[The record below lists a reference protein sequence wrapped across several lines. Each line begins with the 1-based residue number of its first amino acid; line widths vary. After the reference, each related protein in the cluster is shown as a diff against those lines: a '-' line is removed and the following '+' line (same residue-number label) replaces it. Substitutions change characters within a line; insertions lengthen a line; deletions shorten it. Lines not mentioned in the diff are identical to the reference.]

1 MEKNPRDFLK
11 RKAKY
16 KIKKLWIK
24 FSILFATLFV
34 LLLLINY
41 LEK

>member
-1 MEKNPRDFLK
+1 MEKNPHDFLK
-11 RKAKY
+11 RKNKY
-16 KIKKLWIK
+16 KMKKLWVK

>member
-11 RKAKY
+11 RKARY
-16 KIKKLWIK
+16 KMKKLWFK
-24 FSILFATLFV
+24 FSILFTILFV
-34 LLLLINY
+34 LLILISY